1 MKHIPEEELIDKR
14 LQSLEDVLE
23 EERIGK
29 VKENDQEAKDKPKIR
44 MLIAVDQRFNLEEEK
59 LTDQ

>member
-44 MLIAVDQRFNLEEEK
+44 MLIAVD
-59 LTDQ
+59 